1 MKATILVVD
10 DDTAIREAVKIY
22 LEQDNYLVLE
32 ASDGVEALELLEEH
46 TIHLVVMDIMMP
58 NMDGIMATYK
68 IRQEKNV
75 PILMLSAKS
84 EEVDTIQGLQV
95 GADDYLTK
103 PFRPLE
109 LTARVKSLLRRYMN
123 LGEYEARDAD
133 VLSVRGLSLNRTDKI
148 VVVDNREVYLT
159 KTEFNILELLMSHTG
174 QVFSVQHIYESI
186 WHETGFNVENT
197 VSVHIRK
204 IREKIEVDPKNPEY
218 LKVVWG
224 VGYKVEK

>member
-10 DDTAIREAVKIY
+10 EDTAIREAVKIY

-32 ASDGVEALELLEEH
+32 ASDGVESLELLEEH

-58 NMDGIMATYK
+58 NMDGIMVTYK

-95 GADDYLTK
+95 GVDDYLTK

-123 LGEYEARDAD
+123 LGEYEVRDAD

-174 QVFSVQHIYESI
+174 QVFSV
-186 WHETGFNVENT
+186 
-197 VSVHIRK
+197 
-204 IREKIEVDPKNPEY
+204 
-218 LKVVWG
+218 
-224 VGYKVEK
+224 